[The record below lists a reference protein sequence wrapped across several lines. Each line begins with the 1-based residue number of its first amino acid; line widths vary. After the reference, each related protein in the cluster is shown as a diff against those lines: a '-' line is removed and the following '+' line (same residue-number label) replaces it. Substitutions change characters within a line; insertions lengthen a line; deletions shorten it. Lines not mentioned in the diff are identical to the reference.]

1 MTEIYLIRHA
11 QAEGNRFRIMQG
23 QWDGGVTE
31 LGRRQIALLE
41 ERQQARKDKN
51 YARADQIRE
60 QLKALGYAI
69 EDSRQG
75 AKLKKL

>member
-1 MTEIYLIRHA
+1 MKTNLKTIGIATVLMLSTLLMGCGSKEAL
-11 QAEGNRFRIMQG
+11 GKK
-23 QWDGGVTE
+23 E
-31 LGRRQIALLE
+31 L
-41 ERQQARKDKN
+41 ERKAKN
-51 YARADQIRE
+51 YARADEIRD